1 MVETLSTISI
11 ICFVASGVCL
21 VAAIIIF
28 IVFRIPSVIGDLSG
42 RTARKSVA
50 RYRTSKERAGAG
62 LYKTD
67 TVEADGEHFRINES
81 QVENGRYTD
90 SVGPKAEMA
99 DKVSGYDPEEG
110 TTQLDRGEENTTSLY
125 DGEEAT
131 RPLNTG
137 GEGTMPLYDSNE
149 TTPLYSYMKPD
160 APQGSG
166 GRKIDMLDE
175 VIIVHTNEVVA

>member
-50 RYRTSKERAGAG
+50 RYRTSKAGAG

-67 TVEADGEHFRINES
+67 AVEADGEHFRINGS
-81 QVENGRYTD
+81 QVESGRYTD
-90 SVGPKAEMA
+90 SVGPKAETA

-149 TTPLYSYMKPD
+149 TTPLYSYMNK
-160 APQGSG
+160 QRRVRIYESNG
-166 GRKIDMLDE
+166 K
-175 VIIVHTNEVVA
+175 

>member
-28 IVFRIPSVIGDLSG
+28 IIFRIPSVIGDLSG

-67 TVEADGEHFRINES
+67 TVEADGEHFRINGA
-81 QVENGRYTD
+81 QVGSGRYTD
-90 SVGPKAEMA
+90 SVGPKAETA
-99 DKVSGYDPEEG
+99 DKVSGPDPEEG
-110 TTQLDRGEENTTSLY
+110 TTQLNRGEENTTSLY
-125 DGEEAT
+125 DGE
-131 RPLNTG
+131 
-137 GEGTMPLYDSNE
+137 EGTMPLYDSNE
-149 TTPLYSYMKPD
+149 TTPLYSYMKP
-160 APQGSG
+160 AVPQGSG

>member
-67 TVEADGEHFRINES
+67 MVEADGEHFRINGS
-81 QVENGRYTD
+81 QVEPGRYTD
-90 SVGPKAEMA
+90 SVGPKAETT
-99 DKVSGYDPEEG
+99 DRVSGSDPEEG
-110 TTQLDRGEENTTSLY
+110 TNQLDRGEENTTALY

-149 TTPLYSYMKPD
+149 TTPLYSYMKP
-160 APQGSG
+160 AVPQGSG

>member
-50 RYRTSKERAGAG
+50 KYRTSKERAGAG

-67 TVEADGEHFRINES
+67 TVEADGEHFRINGS
-81 QVENGRYTD
+81 QVESGRYTD
-90 SVGPKAEMA
+90 SVGPKAETA
-99 DKVSGYDPEEG
+99 DKVSGPDPEEG
-110 TTQLDRGEENTTSLY
+110 TTQLERGEENTKSLY

-137 GEGTMPLYDSNE
+137 GDGTMPLNDSNE
-149 TTPLYSYMKPD
+149 TTPLNSYIKHA
-160 APQGSG
+160 APQ
-166 GRKIDMLDE
+166 
-175 VIIVHTNEVVA
+175 